1 MKYFTLFCNDEYQF
15 EFRKADMAAAITH
28 CAYGCAKLA
37 ALEVADDGC
46 SASLTVGDE
55 AFCLIT
61 D

>member
-15 EFRKADMAAAITH
+15 EFRKADMTAAIAH
-28 CAYGCAKLA
+28 CAYGCSQLA
-37 ALEVADDGC
+37 GLVVAADGC

-55 AFCLIT
+55 VFDLIT